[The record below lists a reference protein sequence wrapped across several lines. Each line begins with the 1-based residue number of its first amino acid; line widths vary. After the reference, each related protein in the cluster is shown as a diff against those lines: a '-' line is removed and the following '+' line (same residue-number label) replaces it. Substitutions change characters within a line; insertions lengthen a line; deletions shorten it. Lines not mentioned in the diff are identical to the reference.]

1 MTDNISYKTNDL
13 KSLFS
18 QLKKDG
24 VLEFSLHD
32 DKITSDKSTFSA
44 FLKTAI
50 ATAPD
55 IFYQFSIKADLLD
68 NEIVKLLSKLDCS
81 IDIPLKGISKNQ
93 NYLFDKKFFSK
104 KASLLNS
111 EEITF
116 GFDMDFASKD
126 SVFDSVKNFRD
137 RLDFAFT
144 LYPNHINFC
153 QILKDCP
160 ENNLPKPTA
169 TFSTQDIK
177 NCKNIAFAVEIFY
190 TKGRSVSWFNSI
202 LQSLKMNAPA
212 FFQDFSEWQ
221 KINNCSLDDSKFD
234 AENLTHKDI
243 EKMQLNFLELKF
255 EEKNKSQYFKAVS
268 DIVRLNGACSRF
280 FGEGETESLELSY
293 SPEDIF
299 SPVALNL
306 QKFLENVCE
315 SPEKVFVNEKFFG

>member
-1 MTDNISYKTNDL
+1 MTDNISYKTSDL

-32 DKITSDKSTFSA
+32 EKILSDKSSFSS

-50 ATAPD
+50 SCAPQ
-55 IFYQFSIKADLLD
+55 IFYHFSIKAELLD
-68 NEIVKLLSKLDCS
+68 NEIVKLLSSLDCS
-81 IDIPLKGISKNQ
+81 IDIPLRGISRNST
-93 NYLFDKKFFSK
+93 YLFDKKLFSK
-104 KASLLNS
+104 KAALLNQG
-111 EEITF
+111 ELTF
-116 GFDMDFASKD
+116 GFDMDFAGED
-126 SVFDSVKNFRD
+126 SACDSVKNFRD
-137 RLDFAFT
+137 RLDFALS

-160 ENNLPKPTA
+160 EKALPKPTA

-190 TKGRSVSWFNSI
+190 TKGRSVSWFNSV
-202 LQSLKMNAPA
+202 LQALKMNSLA

-221 KINNCSLDDSKFD
+221 KINNCSLENPKFD
-234 AENLTHKDI
+234 SENLSHKDI

-255 EEKNKSQYFKAVS
+255 EEKNKSHYFKAVS
-268 DIVRLNGACSRF
+268 DIVRLNGACSRY
-280 FGEGETESLELSY
+280 FGEGETSVLELSY

-315 SPEKVFVNEKFFG
+315 SPEKVFINEKFFG